1 MIFFGYFTCPTVHI
15 IRIIAL
21 VKQKS
26 EFQNSDKWET
36 ALAAIPALLCRL
48 PPQVWE
54 CWARGIRARTRS
66 RARLPR
72 PRSNT
77 HSEIS
82 NECIFQPLESI
93 RFNISSLGGA
103 FLWLWHYSLV
113 SCLDSDKW
121 HGFGLL
127 RHYGFIHQFIFRG
140 KSKKAKNGQV
150 VVDNFLVLNGWPQ
163 MALQLALIWLLKRH
177 FCLTLDS

>member
-1 MIFFGYFTCPTVHI
+1 MAFEERLSSRSSIDWDSSTACVQPQIWSITSFNCLRGFWLKELGKTWRCLSPYIYQELSHSE
-15 IRIIAL
+15 A
-21 VKQKS
+21 KKS
-26 EFQNSDKWET
+26 EFQKSAKGKT

-54 CWARGIRARTRS
+54 CWARGIQARTRS

-93 RFNISSLGGA
+93 RFNTSSVGGA

-113 SCLDSDKW
+113 LCLDS
-121 HGFGLL
+121 G
-127 RHYGFIHQFIFRG
+127 
-140 KSKKAKNGQV
+140 V
-150 VVDNFLVLNGWPQ
+150 CFLVKC
-163 MALQLALIWLLKRH
+163 LI
-177 FCLTLDS
+177 